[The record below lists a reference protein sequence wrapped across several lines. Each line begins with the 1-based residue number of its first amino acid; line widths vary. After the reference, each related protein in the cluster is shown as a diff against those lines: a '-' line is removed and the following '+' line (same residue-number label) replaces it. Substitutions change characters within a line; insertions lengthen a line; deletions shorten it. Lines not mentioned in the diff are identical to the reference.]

1 MAKDYY
7 ETLGIGKK
15 ATKDEIKKAFH
26 KLAMKHHPD
35 KNGGD
40 DKKFKEINEAY
51 QVLSDEKR
59 RTMYDQ
65 FGSTGPNMGG
75 GAYGGQGFGGFDF
88 SGFQNAQGFDMGDL
102 GDIFG
107 EFFGGGMGGRRS
119 RRKGQDIELALD
131 LSFEE
136 SIFGVSK
143 TITIEKQSRCD
154 TCNGTG
160 AKTGSKMNTCK
171 TCGGKGQI
179 KEIKRSILGSFA
191 TTRICEKCFGNGQIP
206 DEKCG
211 RCRGDGV
218 VNRKEDIKIDIP
230 PGVEN
235 GQILKMSQ
243 GGEYIQ
249 NGIPGDL
256 FLRLR
261 IKKHDLF
268 RKDGDNLIMNL
279 KIKLTDSLLG
289 TTHKFKSLDGK
300 DLEIKIP
307 EGIKHNELLRVR
319 GKGVP
324 SVLGRGD
331 LIVRVEINT
340 PTKLSRKERELVE
353 KLKEEGL

>member
-7 ETLGIGKK
+7 ETLEVNKN
-15 ATKDEIKKAFH
+15 ATKEEIKKSFH
-26 KLAMKHHPD
+26 KLAMKYHPD

-51 QVLSDEKR
+51 QVLSDEKKR
-59 RTMYDQ
+59 AMYDQ
-65 FGSTGPNMGG
+65 YGSAGPNMGG
-75 GAYGGQGFGGFDF
+75 GAYSGQGFGGFDF

-107 EFFGGGMGGRRS
+107 EFFGGGTSNRRS
-119 RRKGQDIELALD
+119 KKRGQDIEMAID

-143 TITIEKQSRCD
+143 IITIEKQSKCD
-154 TCNGTG
+154 VCNGTG
-160 AKTGSKMNTCK
+160 AKPGTKMNTCK
-171 TCGGKGQI
+171 NCRGNGQI
-179 KEIKRSILGSFA
+179 KEIKRSILGSFS
-191 TTRICEKCFGNGQIP
+191 TTRVCEKCFGSGQVP
-206 DEKCG
+206 EEKCG

-230 PGVEN
+230 AGVEN
-235 GQILKMSQ
+235 GEVLKMSQ

-256 FLRLR
+256 YLRLR
-261 IKKHDLF
+261 VKNHSLF
-268 RKDGDNLIMNL
+268 KKDGINLTMTL

-324 SVLGRGD
+324 STLGRGD
-331 LIVRVEINT
+331 LIVKVEIIT
-340 PTKLSRKERELVE
+340 PTKLSKKGRELVE

>member
-7 ETLGIGKK
+7 ETLEVNKN
-15 ATKDEIKKAFH
+15 ATKEEIKKSFH
-26 KLAMKHHPD
+26 KLAMKYHPD

-51 QVLSDEKR
+51 QVLSDEKKR
-59 RTMYDQ
+59 AMYDQ
-65 FGSTGPNMGG
+65 YGSAGPNMGG

-107 EFFGGGMGGRRS
+107 EFFGGGMSNRRS
-119 RRKGQDIELALD
+119 KKRGQNIEMAID

-143 TITIEKQSRCD
+143 TIIIEKQSKCD
-154 TCNGTG
+154 VCNGTG
-160 AKTGSKMNTCK
+160 AKPGTKMNTCK
-171 TCGGKGQI
+171 NCGGNGQI

-191 TTRICEKCFGNGQIP
+191 TTRVCEKCFGSGQVP
-206 DEKCG
+206 EEKCG

-230 PGVEN
+230 AGVEN
-235 GQILKMSQ
+235 GEVLKMSQ

-256 FLRLR
+256 YLRLR
-261 IKKHDLF
+261 VKSHSLF
-268 RKDGDNLIMNL
+268 KKDGINLTMTL

-324 SVLGRGD
+324 SALGRGD
-331 LIVRVEINT
+331 LIVKVEIIT